1 MIIRG
6 GLACFEW
13 IALGFQTAAMVLLA
27 QSWEVFAH
35 GPVYLANFGLVAS
48 AVLVILTLVGMMLS
62 VIKGTEG
69 LVPWLSRL
77 GKQFLLLVGWTDI
90 ATRYLQIQR
99 RQGPEVGQVFQ
110 QTAVAEI

>member
-1 MIIRG
+1 MDRAGVPDG
-6 GLACFEW
+6 GDGLVGS
-13 IALGFQTAAMVLLA
+13 ILGN
-27 QSWEVFAH
+27 FAH

>member
-1 MIIRG
+1 M
-6 GLACFEW
+6 
-13 IALGFQTAAMVLLA
+13 
-27 QSWEVFAH
+27 
-35 GPVYLANFGLVAS
+35 
-48 AVLVILTLVGMMLS
+48 LVILTLVGMMLS